1 MPRTESYLLRLSKQ
15 EKDQLA
21 EKARTEGV
29 SIAKLIRQRVGLDV
43 KEPDPERMEKVL
55 GAIKPA
61 DETPAQRVSQLADR
75 VNELARR
82 MPRSNAERV
91 ARKELA

>member
-1 MPRTESYLLRLSKQ
+1 MPRTESYLLRLSKD

-29 SIAKLIRQRVGLDV
+29 SIAKLIRWKVGLDTR
-43 KEPDPERMEKVL
+43 EPETP
-55 GAIKPA
+55 
-61 DETPAQRVSQLADR
+61 DETRAVRVSQLADR

-91 ARKELA
+91 ARKELS